1 MSSDLASDA
10 ATEAVRHEVVVALS
24 QAQAFELFTAQLG
37 RWWPL
42 GTHSCSNDRQA
53 RVVFPSQPGQPV
65 LEIAP
70 GGEQHVWGHLTAW
83 DPPHAFAM
91 TWHPGH
97 DAGLATQLEVRFSAR
112 GNDACAVQVVHG
124 GWQRRPEAR
133 EGYLRGWP
141 VVLQALVAAAA
152 AAVAAAAAATP

>member
-1 MSSDLASDA
+1 MSSVLASDA
-10 ATEAVRHEVVVALS
+10 ATEPVRHEVVVALPL
-24 QAQAFELFTAQLG
+24 AQAFELFTAHLS
-37 RWWPL
+37 RWWPQ
-42 GTHSCSNDRQA
+42 GSHSCSNDRHA

-97 DAGLATQLEVRFSAR
+97 DARLATQLEVRFSAR
-112 GNDACAVQVVHG
+112 GASACAVQVVHG
-124 GWQRRPEAR
+124 GWQSRPDAR

-141 VVLQALVAAAA
+141 VVLQGLVAAARPG
-152 AAVAAAAAATP
+152 AAAATP